1 MKRSIRLLC
10 FLYVLCCTVF
20 VVAQPYAIQHLGVEN
35 GLSNNFVLSMAQ
47 DKRGCIWVA
56 TEVGLNRFDGNGFT
70 VYKQHNSEIA
80 GDALNTLLYD
90 EKEDVLW
97 MGGKFGGLCAWEGK
111 SGRFR
116 TYQARNGMKLENI
129 VHLAKANDG
138 GIWITPRHSD
148 PIYFD
153 SRSHRFTSLSDMGIQ
168 LDCRS
173 NLCAFADGDLL
184 YVGHY
189 RGGMSII
196 DLKKK
201 TTCRM
206 LHDPAVPQS
215 LPGHSV
221 YSLYKDRLGHLW
233 VGTEWGLGLLDSSTG
248 RFTVFRHVQGRT
260 SSLVADHVYDIRGV
274 L

>member
-1 MKRSIRLLC
+1 MKRSIRL
-10 FLYVLCCTVF
+10 LYVLCCTVF

-35 GLSNNFVLSMAQ
+35 GLSDNFVLSMAQ
-47 DKRGCIWVA
+47 DKRGCLCVT

-70 VYKQHNSEIA
+70 VYKQHNSEIT

-168 LDCRS
+168 LGCRS
-173 NLCAFADGDLL
+173 NLCAFA
-184 YVGHY
+184 
-189 RGGMSII
+189 SCII
-196 DLKKK
+196 
-201 TTCRM
+201 
-206 LHDPAVPQS
+206 A
-215 LPGHSV
+215 
-221 YSLYKDRLGHLW
+221 
-233 VGTEWGLGLLDSSTG
+233 
-248 RFTVFRHVQGRT
+248 
-260 SSLVADHVYDIRGV
+260 
-274 L
+274 